1 MSNVTL
7 TIGGRDYV
15 VACADGEES
24 HIIRLGRLIDAKLA
38 SMGNTGG
45 QSENRNLL
53 FAALLLADEVHE
65 LRGAATAATPA
76 PAPPPAD
83 PGLTDAERKRLAAIA
98 QRLENIAS
106 HLES

>member
-7 TIGGRDYV
+7 TIGGRDHV

-24 HIIRLGRLIDAKLA
+24 HIIRLGRLIDTKLA

-45 QSENRNLL
+45 QSENRTLL
-53 FAALLLADEVHE
+53 FAALLLADELHE
-65 LRGAATAATPA
+65 LRAAA
-76 PAPPPAD
+76 APPPPA
-83 PGLTDAERKRLAAIA
+83 PKTDAAADEAARERLAAIA

>member
-7 TIGGRDYV
+7 TIGGRDHV

-45 QSENRNLL
+45 QSENRTLL
-53 FAALLLADEVHE
+53 FAALLLADELHE
-65 LRGAATAATPA
+65 LRAAAAPPA
-76 PAPPPAD
+76 PK
-83 PGLTDAERKRLAAIA
+83 TDAAADEAARERLAAIA